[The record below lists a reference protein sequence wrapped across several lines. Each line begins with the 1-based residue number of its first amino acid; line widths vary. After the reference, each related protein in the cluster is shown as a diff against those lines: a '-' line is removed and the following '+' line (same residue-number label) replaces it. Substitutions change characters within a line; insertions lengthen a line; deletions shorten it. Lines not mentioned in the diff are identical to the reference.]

1 MGRDWNCS
9 IKSFYPWI
17 QMKDNFKKPSRK
29 KKMGFCVVLTVALL
43 KSNLRKNAALIRT
56 SPCSGRTV
64 VHPGH
69 CPVKCCFLEGEALIM
84 ICNSCTKDHDP
95 ILQKNCTQ
103 KSWPN
108 TSRIAQRRA
117 ISMLHKITHKS
128 VISWVKTRTENCTQK
143 VHHDQ
148 PTHNFCN
155 LMIRPFW
162 AGSYNLPQELSGTP
176 PDHFQILNS
185 SYPCRHQY
193 SKESLASRGLVT
205 CYSSQHVSSLQCAQ
219 WHALLLG
226 RLTTLPLSGVCHSLA
241 VMVVYKVPNHGAYYS
256 AKVLEN

>member
-9 IKSFYPWI
+9 IESFYPWI

-29 KKMGFCVVLTVALL
+29 KNMGFCVVLTVALL

-69 CPVKCCFLEGEALIM
+69 CPVKCCFLKGEALIM

-95 ILQKNCTQ
+95 VLQKNCTQ

-108 TSRIAQRRA
+108 TSKIAQRRA

-128 VISWVKTRTENCTQK
+128 VISWVKTQTENCTQK
-143 VHHDQ
+143 VHQDQ

-155 LMIRPFW
+155 LMIRVFFCRILHFTSR
-162 AGSYNLPQELSGTP
+162 AVRYSTRSFSNTEL
-176 PDHFQILNS
+176 F
-185 SYPCRHQY
+185 
-193 SKESLASRGLVT
+193 
-205 CYSSQHVSSLQCAQ
+205 
-219 WHALLLG
+219 
-226 RLTTLPLSGVCHSLA
+226 LPLQASVFQGKSCIQRPCDLLFQSTCIKFAVCTMTRTP
-241 VMVVYKVPNHGAYYS
+241 VG
-256 AKVLEN
+256 